1 MGNRGTRIA
10 GPLLGAI
17 VGLLCVLLPAGP
29 AAAHNSLASSNPKD
43 GAQLRTA
50 PERVELTFL
59 SRLDPQ
65 TTKVTVTGPEDIP
78 AQGGEPVFSGAKVTV
93 PFQPAAAGT
102 YLIRYEVASGDG
114 HPVKGTVRFTLTLGA
129 TPSLSPSPA
138 PTTTPT
144 ATPTSSASP
153 AFVPASP
160 NTEPEEPS
168 YWWVGVAGAAVLVG
182 VVAILALRRRRRG

>member
-1 MGNRGTRIA
+1 MGNRGTRTA
-10 GPLLGAI
+10 GSLLGAI

-29 AAAHNSLASSNPKD
+29 AAAHNSLTGSDPKD

-50 PERVELTFL
+50 PDRVELTFL
-59 SRLDPQ
+59 SRLDPA
-65 TTKVTVTGPEDIP
+65 TTKVTVTGPESVS
-78 AQGGEPVFSGAKVTV
+78 AQGGEPVFAGSKVAV
-93 PFQPAAAGT
+93 PFRPGPAGT

-114 HPVKGTVRFTLTLGA
+114 HPVKGTVTFNLTVGA
-129 TPSLSPSPA
+129 TPILSPSPA

-160 NTEPEEPS
+160 GTEPEEPS
-168 YWWVGVAGAAVLVG
+168 YWWVGIVGAAVLVG